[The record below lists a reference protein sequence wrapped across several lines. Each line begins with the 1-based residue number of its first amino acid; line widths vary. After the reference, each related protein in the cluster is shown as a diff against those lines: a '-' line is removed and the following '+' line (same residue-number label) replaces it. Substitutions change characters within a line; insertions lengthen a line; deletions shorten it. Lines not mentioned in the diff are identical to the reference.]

1 MPYGQAGRLGER
13 IDPRLMQADFSGYA
27 NAGMIQ
33 GQALAGLGQQIGDA
47 AKQRGQEEKFIKK
60 SEQLAKNIGELIPEL
75 QGQAGQALDALNNPD
90 LSHRD
95 RLAMAESIGETLKVG
110 MMGIENQRAKEMMAL
125 RRASM
130 AAKGEAAATPIS
142 PAQIEAAVKMSN
154 AAGFGAPVNALFEQY
169 RLAKTPEAQQQV
181 AQMIMGYTG
190 EIKPTTF
197 KGQPTAQPYKIAATP
212 AKVPKGDKMVSEWLV
227 TAPDGREFTVDAK
240 QKQRLNKAI
249 QSGKPFDEAEV
260 LGEPSMVSRG
270 AGFLQRLFSADE
282 YGTETPQP
290 ARPTSLQEKTEMN
303 LQLIELRRLAAEG
316 NEEAAK
322 KAAAIENS
330 LRQGGFM
337 GEMKFTT
344 PEQLLPEKNTGNLFD
359 E

>member
-1 MPYGQAGRLGER
+1 MPYGQGRRLGES

-27 NAGMIQ
+27 KAGMIQ
-33 GQALAGLGQQIGDA
+33 GQALAGLGQQIGDVI
-47 AKQRGQEEKFIKK
+47 KQRSDQKKRDAQNEKF
-60 SEQLAKNIGELIPEL
+60 L
-75 QGQAGQALDALNNPD
+75 QQALDMFKGTD
-90 LSHRD
+90 LEAPIGSAYQEYISEETTDKQR
-95 RLAMAESIGETLKVG
+95 RAIGETMRETIGLGLKA
-110 MMGIENQRAKEMMAL
+110 QEMRMQQAAL
-125 RRASM
+125 M
-130 AAKGEAAATPIS
+130 AKGEAAATPIS
-142 PAQIEAAVKMSN
+142 PAQIEAAVNMAN
-154 AAGFGAPVNALFEQY
+154 AAGFGAPVNSLFEQY
-169 RLAKTPEAQQQV
+169 QLAQTPEAQQQV

-260 LGEPSMVSRG
+260 LGEPSILP
-270 AGFLQRLFSADE
+270 GFLQRLFSADE

>member
-1 MPYGQAGRLGER
+1 
-13 IDPRLMQADFSGYA
+13 MQADFSGYA

-130 AAKGEAAATPIS
+130 SAKGEAAATPIS

-197 KGQPTAQPYKIAATP
+197 KGQPTAQPYQISGTP
-212 AKVPKGDKMVSEWLV
+212 AKVPKGGKMVSEWSV
-227 TAPDGREFTVDAK
+227 TAPDGSQFTVDAK

-249 QSGKPFDEAEV
+249 QSGKPFDLDEV
-260 LGEPSMVSRG
+260 LGKPSIASRG
-270 AGFLQRLFSADE
+270 AEFVRGLLLGDD
-282 YGTETPQP
+282 YGVETPKP
-290 ARPTSLQEKTEMN
+290 PRITSLEERTKYN
-303 LQLIELRRLAAEG
+303 LRLIDLKKLAEQG
-316 NEEAAK
+316 DLEAAK
-322 KAAAIENS
+322 EAAAIENA
-330 LRQGGFM
+330 LKQGGFFGQM
-337 GEMKFTT
+337 EITD
-344 PEQLLPEKNTGNLFD
+344 PEKLLGNLFD